1 MTTLEEIVSRIRPLD
16 QKAMQAVRERQDNL
30 TKPAGSLG
38 RLEELSIK
46 VAGITGNPRPVIR
59 HRAIITMAADHGVVA
74 EGVSAYPAEVTP
86 QMVYNFVRGGA
97 AINVL
102 ARQAGARVVV
112 VDIGV
117 ATDLESHSHII
128 NKKIAYGT
136 QNMALGPAMSREQA
150 LAAIRAGIDVVEAEH
165 ARGLDIVGTGDMGI
179 GNTTPSSAI
188 VTAITGAS
196 VASVTGRGTGIG
208 EAQLQHKVAVI
219 ERALAVNRPD
229 PNDPLDVLS
238 KVGGYEIAGL
248 VGVILGAAARRV
260 PVVVDGFISGAAA
273 LIATELCPQV
283 RDYLI
288 AAHSSVEIGHRVTL
302 ERMELAPLLNLN
314 LRLGEGTGA
323 ALAMML
329 VDASLRILHEM
340 ATFSEAGVAEKS
352 AEVMEPQSIGDE

>member
-16 QKAMQAVRERQDNL
+16 QKAMQAARERQDNL

-136 QNMALGPAMSREQA
+136 QNMA
-150 LAAIRAGIDVVEAEH
+150 
-165 ARGLDIVGTGDMGI
+165 
-179 GNTTPSSAI
+179 
-188 VTAITGAS
+188 
-196 VASVTGRGTGIG
+196 
-208 EAQLQHKVAVI
+208 
-219 ERALAVNRPD
+219 
-229 PNDPLDVLS
+229 
-238 KVGGYEIAGL
+238 
-248 VGVILGAAARRV
+248 
-260 PVVVDGFISGAAA
+260 
-273 LIATELCPQV
+273 
-283 RDYLI
+283 
-288 AAHSSVEIGHRVTL
+288 
-302 ERMELAPLLNLN
+302 
-314 LRLGEGTGA
+314 
-323 ALAMML
+323 
-329 VDASLRILHEM
+329 
-340 ATFSEAGVAEKS
+340 
-352 AEVMEPQSIGDE
+352 